1 MIEIQKKQNQQKKV
15 DKIYVPDK
23 YKTLDMCIMAVN
35 DCDWAIEFV
44 PEELQN
50 EVLGL
55 DIPKKV
61 SKDR

>member
-1 MIEIQKKQNQQKKV
+1 M
-15 DKIYVPDK
+15 PDK